1 MAVAQEVAPRQQILT
16 RSKQARRVLRQL
28 RKSPLAVGGIGIVMS
43 VCLIALVAPLIAPYN
58 PIKVDFATQ
67 FLGPSSAHW
76 FGTDESGRDI
86 LSRAIYGTRI
96 SIQTAA
102 VILFI
107 AVSVGT
113 ILGSLAGWS
122 GGWVDNLVMRITDM
136 FLAFPA
142 LILALAFAAS
152 LGPGLT
158 NAMLAISTVWWP
170 WYARMLRAQVL
181 SLKQQLF
188 VEAARSIGARD
199 LRIIV
204 RHVLPNALSPI
215 VVMMTMDIGFT
226 ILTAA
231 SLSFLGLGAQ
241 PPTPELGAM
250 ISTGRLYILDYWWVP
265 TFPGVVIFIMVL
277 GTNLFGDA
285 LRDIL
290 DPQQRSVVR

>member
-1 MAVAQEVAPRQQILT
+1 MSLAQEAVPKKEMLT
-16 RSKQARRVLRQL
+16 RSKQAKRVLRQL
-28 RKSPLAVGGIGIVMS
+28 RKSPLAVGGISIVAC
-43 VCLIALVAPLIAPYN
+43 VFLVALVGPLIAPYN
-58 PIKVDFATQ
+58 PIKVDFSTQ
-67 FLGPSSAHW
+67 FLGPSAAHW

-96 SIQTAA
+96 SIETAA
-102 VILFI
+102 VILSI
-107 AVSVGT
+107 AVSVG
-113 ILGSLAGWS
+113 IIMGSIAGWS
-122 GGWVDNLVMRITDM
+122 SGWLDNLVMRITDM

-170 WYARMLRAQVL
+170 WYARMARAQVL
-181 SLKQQLF
+181 SLKQQLY

-231 SLSFLGLGAQ
+231 ALSFLGLGAQ

-265 TFPGVVIFIMVL
+265 TFPGLVIFVMVL

-285 LRDIL
+285 LRDVL

>member
-1 MAVAQEVAPRQQILT
+1 LALAPEVVVSAGILT
-16 RSKQARRVLRQL
+16 RSQQAKRVLRQL
-28 RKSPLAVGGIGIVMS
+28 RKSPLAMGGISIVVS
-43 VCLIALVAPLIAPYN
+43 VCLVALFAPLIAPYN
-58 PIKVDFATQ
+58 PIKVDFTRQ
-67 FLGPSSAHW
+67 FLGPSGAFW

-102 VILFI
+102 VIISI

-113 ILGSLAGWS
+113 VVGSLAGWS
-122 GGWVDNLVMRITDM
+122 GGWVDNLLMRVTDM

-158 NAMLAISTVWWP
+158 NAMLAISIVWWP
-170 WYARMLRAQVL
+170 WYARMVRAQVL
-181 SLKQQLF
+181 SLKQQTF

-199 LRIIV
+199 LRIVV
-204 RHVLPNALSPI
+204 RHVLPNALSPL

-226 ILTAA
+226 VLTAA

-250 ISTGRLYILDYWWVP
+250 ISTGRLYILDSWWVP
-265 TFPGVVIFIMVL
+265 TFPGLVIFVMVL

-285 LRDIL
+285 LRDVL
-290 DPQQRSVVR
+290 DPQQRTVIR